1 MARNHRQH
9 KRFKTDHKAH
19 IMLEGWRYAPCRIRN
34 YSTGGLYLQVDQPN
48 KLIRPEGV
56 DNHKLQE
63 ISARI
68 TIQRYDA
75 PSMPPLEIP
84 VRITH
89 TKGDGFGI
97 AFTESQ
103 DEITRYLQSQGSS
116 NHNESTNNRKVANSN
131 KESALTGLQSL
142 LRDYLK
148 SQHEPMIRLA
158 KEALLEA
165 SETASQQH
173 QSELIYASNSI
184 WSDRDALLERMLGA
198 IDNIFEYLTS
208 KGTTKPDDSQELAL
222 VDQNE
227 FDEWVDIVTLARRID
242 SRLMGELNSLSQ
254 CITYLIRTP
263 VNNDSNPVSP
273 YKLIWAFKNALQ
285 PCGFEKQPQQIC
297 FQVFAE
303 QILAQIQG
311 LYQQMLSG
319 LEKRGITNKASV
331 SEKPVVDDTP
341 DQPDHPPLPAR
352 KPKNLINILSGAME
366 GGEKRNNGDTATS
379 KHQVSS
385 HAAISNTLDALV
397 QGDSRHLADRIEH
410 QLGGHAAPGGELR
423 LSTEDRQT
431 IDATEKLVI
440 TIQQDPRHNR
450 ETRQLLKQI
459 QLPLAKAALDDP
471 AILNDPNHA
480 SRQLLNEID
489 QLALFTSDDHTKDD
503 TTGSGQK
510 LQRIIASLEA
520 AGGKADL
527 EQVRTEISSLL
538 DDQKSS
544 YSQNLAQVID
554 GCEDGQRIQ
563 DARSRV
569 KQLLKDKLADDIS
582 IVVDRLLK
590 LGWAGLLI
598 IIASDTSR
606 GARRWK
612 AYCNVLS
619 LLIQLFQ
626 PDRHKIKLKTEA
638 SDQLMQ
644 MLRKG
649 FKTYNLHPEES
660 RELIGQIK
668 QVLNHD
674 IPLFQEL
681 NSQRV
686 TVNGDYIES
695 LLPPQKEPAEEL
707 PPQVSENYLK
717 LAASIQIGDWIVEQQ
732 QQGHVRAL
740 NLAWQDFENNRCI
753 FVGGDGA
760 KALDCTLNELALG
773 FEQSRYSQID
783 DGGLPLVE
791 RAVSQVL
798 KQTFERL
805 RIESDNDPLTG
816 LFNRRAYD
824 RELIRLIQT
833 SQDESSQHILICLD
847 IDQFSLVNELCGIA
861 GGDQLLSKIATICD
875 SYLSRPNMLARTG
888 DNKFSILIE
897 HCTAEEGF
905 QIAESLRRAIE
916 NYRFTWD
923 ENHISTTV
931 SAGLVAIDKHSA
943 QPDQLT
949 QAASSACS
957 LAKSDG
963 GNCCRL
969 YQPDDDAYSQRRKL
983 AQAVPVIEKALEEN
997 QLGLAAQIITPV
1009 FAGEMEIA
1017 HHEILLRV
1025 LDEGGQT
1032 KSPVDFIQAA
1042 ERYDRMRAVDR
1053 WVINRFFQWAEAQ
1066 HNLGQLQRLG
1076 GFSINLSGQSMN
1088 DPAFEHFLKEK
1099 IQNSPLPTELLAFE
1113 ITETSVVTKMEQV
1126 KALVNRI
1133 RALGCKF
1140 YLDDFGSGYASYSYL
1155 KELPVDVIKIDGIFV
1170 KELVEDET
1178 SRAMVKSITDV
1189 SHQMEK
1195 RVVAEFVEN
1204 EAILFALRDLEVDFA
1219 QGYGVGRP
1227 VPLSRIST

>member
-34 YSTGGLYLQVDQPN
+34 YSTGGLYLQVEHLD
-48 KLIRPEGV
+48 KLIQSEEG
-56 DNHKLQE
+56 DNHKLQK

-68 TIQRYDA
+68 TIQRHDA

-84 VRITH
+84 VHITH
-89 TKGDGFGI
+89 TRGDGFGI
-97 AFTESQ
+97 AFMESQ
-103 DEITRYLQSQGSS
+103 EEVTGYLQGLGSS
-116 NHNESTNNRKVANSN
+116 DHRETSNNSKDTP
-131 KESALTGLQSL
+131 LTGLQNR

-148 SQHEPMIRLA
+148 SQHEPMVRLA

-165 SETASQQH
+165 SDTASQQH

-184 WSDRDALLERMLGA
+184 WSDRDALLKRLLEQ
-198 IDNIFEYLTS
+198 IDDIFEYLTS
-208 KGTTKPDDSQELAL
+208 KGTVKPDDSQELAL
-222 VDQNE
+222 IDQNE

-285 PCGFEKQPQQIC
+285 PCGFGKQPQQIC

-311 LYQQMLSG
+311 LYQQMLSE
-319 LEKRGITNKASV
+319 LEKQGITNKASV
-331 SEKPVVDDTP
+331 SEKAVVDTTP
-341 DQPDHPPLPAR
+341 DQPDHVPLPTR
-352 KPKNLINILSGAME
+352 KPKNLINILSGAM
-366 GGEKRNNGDTATS
+366 GGGKKQKKGDTRSST
-379 KHQVSS
+379 HQVSS
-385 HAAISNTLDALV
+385 HAAISNTLDSLV
-397 QGDSRHLADRIEH
+397 QGNSRHLADRIEH
-410 QLGGHAAPGGELR
+410 QLGGHAAPGGELH

-440 TIQQDPRHNR
+440 AIQQDPRHNS

-459 QLPLAKAALDDP
+459 QLPLAKAALDNP
-471 AILNDPNHA
+471 AILNDPNHT

-489 QLALFTSDDHTKDD
+489 QLALFTSDGRTKGD

-510 LQRIIASLEA
+510 LQGIIAALEA

-527 EQVRTEISSLL
+527 EQVRTEISTLL
-538 DDQKSS
+538 DEQKSS
-544 YSQNLAQVID
+544 YKQNLTQVID
-554 GCEDGQRIQ
+554 GCKDGQHTQ

-569 KQLLKDKLADDIS
+569 KQLLTDELGDEIS
-582 IVVDRLLK
+582 VVVDRLLK
-590 LGWAGLLI
+590 FGWTGLLI
-598 IIASDTSR
+598 IIASDTNR

-626 PDRHKIKLKTEA
+626 PDRYKIKLKTKA
-638 SDQLMQ
+638 SEQLMQ

-649 FKTYNLHPEES
+649 FKTYNLNPEES
-660 RELIGQIK
+660 GELIGQIK
-668 QVLNHD
+668 QVLDHD
-674 IPLFQEL
+674 NPLFQEL

-686 TVNGDYIES
+686 AVTQDYIES
-695 LLPPQKEPAEEL
+695 LLPPQKEPVRE
-707 PPQVSENYLK
+707 PTPQASESYLK
-717 LAASIQIGDWIVEQQ
+717 LAASIQIGDWIVAQQ

-740 NLAWQDFENNRCI
+740 NLAWQDFESNRCI

-791 RAVSQVL
+791 RAVSRVL

-805 RIESDNDPLTG
+805 RIESDSDPLTG

-824 RELIRLIQT
+824 RELIRLIQI
-833 SQDESSQHILICLD
+833 SQDEGSQQILICLD

-897 HCTAEEGF
+897 HCSAEEGF
-905 QIAESLRRAIE
+905 QIAESQRRAIE
-916 NYRFTWD
+916 NYRYSWD
-923 ENHISTTV
+923 GNHISTTV
-931 SAGLVAIDKHSA
+931 SAGLVTIDKHSA
-943 QPDQLT
+943 QPDYLT
-949 QAASSACS
+949 QAANSACS

-969 YQPDDDAYSQRRKL
+969 YQPDEDVYSQRKRL

-1009 FAGEMEIA
+1009 FAGEGKTT

-1025 LDEGGQT
+1025 LDEEGQT

-1042 ERYDRMRAVDR
+1042 ERYDRMRAVDH

-1066 HNLGQLQRLG
+1066 HNLGQLQKMG
-1076 GFSINLSGQSMN
+1076 GFNLNLSGQSMN

-1178 SRAMVKSITDV
+1178 SRAMVKSITEV
-1189 SHQMEK
+1189 SHQMGK
-1195 RVVAEFVEN
+1195 QVVAEFVEN

-1227 VPLSRIST
+1227 VPLSKIST